1 MRTEHVVVVN
11 YDKSWKQWFEVLRE
25 RIGSALGDIALR
37 IEHVGSTSVEG
48 LSAKPII
55 DIDVVIKDA
64 SYFNEA
70 VKRLAVIGYE
80 QEGDLGIT
88 GREAFSY
95 NGPTSLPAHHLYVC
109 PEDSPELT
117 RHLAFRDWLRAHPVQ
132 AEKYS
137 EIKKKGARLFPYN
150 IEGYMDFKSLYIRE
164 IYEQIFSSKKESAG
178 GEEIDIAVI
187 KESEDKRD
195 A

>member
-25 RIGSALGDIALR
+25 RIGSALGDVALR
-37 IEHVGSTSVEG
+37 IEHVGSTSIEG

-55 DIDVVIKDA
+55 DIDVVIKDS
-64 SYFNEA
+64 SYLNEA
-70 VKRLAVIGYE
+70 IKRLAVIGYE
-80 QEGDLGIT
+80 HEGNLGVT

-95 NGPTSLPAHHLYVC
+95 NGSQPQPSHHLYVC

-117 RHLAFRDWLRAHPVQ
+117 RHIAFRDWLRAHPVQ

-150 IEGYMDFKSLYIRE
+150 IEGYMEYKSPYIHE
-164 IYEQIFSSKKESAG
+164 IYEQIRSTDDRMEADVNAA
-178 GEEIDIAVI
+178 ILI
-187 KESEDKRD
+187 ESEDNPN